1 MRHALSQSHLLL
13 DFNFIL
19 GFFFCCKFE
28 EILRIGFLF
37 SILFLFLKGLNYEF
51 VDKFFVVVCAI

>member
-19 GFFFCCKFE
+19 GFFFCGKFE
-28 EILRIGFLF
+28 EILQTGF
-37 SILFLFLKGLNYEF
+37 LFLFLKGLNYEF